1 MKYSLDPIIGPD
13 SRVLILGTLPG
24 ERSLAAQAYY
34 AHPRNQF
41 WPIMAGLFG
50 DDPGGDMAERA
61 AFVLRHR
68 LALWDV
74 LHSAE
79 REGSL
84 DVDIKHAVPNDFAPT
99 LAAYPAIRA
108 IALNGTRAHQ
118 IFARQCWPDLA
129 PELQSR
135 LTMHGLPSTSPAHT
149 MAFERKLAAWS
160 TVRELAEREG

>member
-1 MKYSLDPIIGPD
+1 MKYSLDPIVGPD
-13 SRVLILGTLPG
+13 SRALILGTLPG

-41 WPIMAGLFG
+41 WPIMAHVFG
-50 DDPGGDMAERA
+50 QDPGRDMAGRA
-61 AFVLRHR
+61 AFIQRHR

-84 DVDIKHAVPNDFAPT
+84 DVDIKRAVPNDFAT
-99 LAAYPAIRA
+99 FLAARPAIRG
-108 IALNGTRAHQ
+108 IALNGTMAHQ
-118 IFARQCWPDLA
+118 IFVRQCWPALA
-129 PELQSR
+129 PELQAR
-135 LTMHGLPSTSPAHT
+135 LTVHALPSTSPAHT

-160 TVRELAEREG
+160 IVRELADQP

>member
-1 MKYSLDPIIGPD
+1 MKHSLAPIVDPA

-24 ERSLAAQAYY
+24 ERSLAAGAYY

-41 WPIMAGLFG
+41 WPIMASLFG
-50 DDPGGDMAERA
+50 DDPGGGPAERA
-61 AFVLRHR
+61 AFLRRHR

-79 REGSL
+79 RAGSL
-84 DVDIKHAVPNDFAPT
+84 DADIKHAVPNDFAAF

-108 IALNGTRAHQ
+108 IALNGTRAREM
-118 IFARQCWPDLA
+118 FDRQCWPALA
-129 PELQSR
+129 PELQAR
-135 LTMHGLPSTSPAHT
+135 LAVHALPSTSPAHT

-160 TVRELAEREG
+160 IVRDLAGREG

>member
-1 MKYSLDPIIGPD
+1 MKYSLAPIVGPA

-24 ERSLAAQAYY
+24 ERSLAAGAYY

-41 WPIMAGLFG
+41 WPIMASLFG
-50 DDPGGDMAERA
+50 EDPGADPAERA

-84 DVDIKHAVPNDFAPT
+84 DVDIKQAVPNDFAAT
-99 LAAYPAIRA
+99 LAAYPAIRV
-108 IALNGTRAHQ
+108 IALNGTKARDL
-118 IFARQCWPDLA
+118 FDRQCWPSLA
-129 PELQSR
+129 PELQAR
-135 LTMHGLPSTSPAHT
+135 LTVYGLPSTSPAHT

-160 TVRELAEREG
+160 IVRDLAGQP

>member
-1 MKYSLDPIIGPD
+1 MKYSLAPIVGPD

-24 ERSLAAQAYY
+24 ERSLAAGAYY

-50 DDPGGDMAERA
+50 DDPGGDPAERA

-79 REGSL
+79 RAGSL
-84 DVDIKHAVPNDFAPT
+84 DVDITHAVPNDFT
-99 LAAYPAIRA
+99 TFLAANPAIRA
-108 IALNGTRAHQ
+108 VALNGTKAREL
-118 IFARQCWPDLA
+118 FDRQCWPALA
-129 PELQSR
+129 PQLQAR
-135 LTMHGLPSTSPAHT
+135 LSLHGLPSTSPAHT

-160 TVRELAEREG
+160 IVRELAEQP